1 MTGAARELP
10 SSPSL
15 RHLKLEAKRRLSA
28 GEFSA
33 LYEAQLVI
41 AREHGH
47 PSWTALKKVIDQS
60 HQQSHVVP
68 HLRWVV
74 SRFRDAGRPG
84 WVPPRVSELRRHF
97 DEEFLRR
104 IPPGELI
111 AVITEMAADLREGF
125 AVTAQAPL
133 AAQVRMA
140 GTQIIAVAEADLPH
154 RVTRVGRFPLGSR
167 IADARVAAP
176 AARTSG
182 MVPEVAGEIAA
193 EAVAELGLP
202 GIVLAGGGPDIPA
215 WTAVLGWA
223 DLDRAEPLTADHRFP
238 ACTITRLITATAI
251 LRLVAG
257 GRVGLD
263 DPADEHLRASGLA
276 DDAVTVRELLTHTS
290 GLDDPVRTP
299 LAGDVPG
306 LARPAGP
313 VLPRRGTRGVFRFSD
328 AGYAV
333 LGQLVADVTRMSY
346 PDAAA
351 CLVLRPL
358 GMRDSSFQGSWPG
371 SDSPAVTGYRL
382 SPEMTFAPVPAV
394 VSATLAS
401 RGMWTTAADLLRF
414 GATWSSLLPEALARE
429 ALRPQAARGR
439 GGVRMGL
446 GWPMGADG
454 DIIGISGGGPGTFAS
469 LLVRMGSPH
478 RSCVAHVAMT
488 NRRLPIQAI
497 NVRVLRA
504 SAGRAPTLPAGQAKL
519 YAFPERVGRRRL
531 RSGRVRARDGGGRLW
546 THR

>member
-47 PSWTALKKVIDQS
+47 PSWTALKEVIGQS

-84 WVPPRVSELRRHF
+84 WVPPRVSELRQHF

-111 AVITEMAADLREGF
+111 TAITEMAADLREGF
-125 AVTAQAPL
+125 AVTAEAPL

-140 GTQIIAVAEADLPH
+140 GTQITAVAEADLPH

-167 IADARVAAP
+167 IADARIAAP
-176 AARTSG
+176 AARTCG

-202 GIVLAGGGPDIPA
+202 GIVLAGGPGIA
-215 WTAVLGWA
+215 EWAAALGWA
-223 DLDRAEPLTADHRFP
+223 DLDRAVPLTVGHRFP
-238 ACTITRLITATAI
+238 ACTITQLITATAI
-251 LRLVAG
+251 LRLVAD

-263 DPADEHLRASGLA
+263 DRANEHLRAFGLA

-290 GLDDPVRTP
+290 GLDDPIKMP
-299 LAGDVPG
+299 FADDVPG
-306 LARPAGP
+306 LAASAGP
-313 VLPRRGTRGVFRFSD
+313 VLSRRGTRGVFRFSD
-328 AGYAV
+328 GGYAA

-351 CLVLRPL
+351 CLVLGPL
-358 GMRDSSFQGSWPG
+358 GMRDSSFQGSGPG

-382 SPEMTFAPVPAV
+382 SPEMTFAPAPAV
-394 VSATLAS
+394 ASTILAS

-414 GATWSSLLPEALARE
+414 GATWSSLLPDALARE
-429 ALRPQAARGR
+429 ALRPQAARSR
-439 GGVRMGL
+439 GGVRIGL
-446 GWPMGADG
+446 GWPVGADG

-469 LLVRMGSPH
+469 LLVRIGSPH
-478 RSCVAHVAMT
+478 RSRVAHVALT

-497 NVRVLRA
+497 NLRVLRA
-504 SAGRAPTLPAGQAKL
+504 STDGHRPYPAA
-519 YAFPERVGRRRL
+519 
-531 RSGRVRARDGGGRLW
+531 ARFTR
-546 THR
+546 